1 MRYIKYFKE
10 NFEWKQLNIED
21 IFDCIDYFDSY
32 KDLYPGY
39 SEDRDFT
46 NEYMFDTKEK
56 AILYAN
62 EILNI
67 FNNFPPIVDVY
78 RSIYAKNKSDIDLE
92 YTGDHWSFDRESAIN
107 FAKNHAHGNYLLIGK
122 IKAEDIDWKTSV
134 KNFTRMSQNYDE
146 YDENELVV
154 NGFKVFNI
162 TIEDIKYKQF
172 ESVSQDELTPVNN
185 VLKNIGM
192 SISKMKS
199 FQPSLNKIKRGV
211 TSKDKYKVKYN
222 LINTIFKNLV
232 MCIYG
237 KEFNIKKLR
246 WIFINTSS
254 QLGKS
259 MKPNGVNTSS
269 FYVYTEPTIDMDNLL
284 LKIIEDIKLS
294 GISIS
299 YDDFNEINHI
309 EQLSDK
315 LIINIL
321 EEYIKH
327 YLQYNIGLFNMDSN
341 ELYKII
347 ANNISNSTKTYSYI
361 NNMRKDK
368 FLWRKLTPY
377 VNADGVNNASGMSEM
392 GFGDD

>member
-134 KNFTRMSQNYDE
+134 KNFTRMSQNCDE

-192 SISKMKS
+192 SIS
-199 FQPSLNKIKRGV
+199 R
-211 TSKDKYKVKYN
+211 
-222 LINTIFKNLV
+222 INF
-232 MCIYG
+232 YG
-237 KEFNIKKLR
+237 EN
-246 WIFINTSS
+246 
-254 QLGKS
+254 
-259 MKPNGVNTSS
+259 
-269 FYVYTEPTIDMDNLL
+269 
-284 LKIIEDIKLS
+284 
-294 GISIS
+294 
-299 YDDFNEINHI
+299 
-309 EQLSDK
+309 
-315 LIINIL
+315 
-321 EEYIKH
+321 
-327 YLQYNIGLFNMDSN
+327 
-341 ELYKII
+341 
-347 ANNISNSTKTYSYI
+347 
-361 NNMRKDK
+361 
-368 FLWRKLTPY
+368 
-377 VNADGVNNASGMSEM
+377 
-392 GFGDD
+392 